1 MSDADRVL
9 IAGAGPVG
17 QVCAGLLRLQ
27 GVPVTV
33 LEKEPTPP
41 RDLRAGT
48 FHPPSLEMMKPLG
61 FTDYLLA
68 NGIKVPRWQ
77 FRDLHEGVVAEF
89 DLNTLKNDTP
99 YPFRLHCEQ
108 WKLTQHA
115 YEALKGQPGIE
126 FHMGH
131 EVIAAEQTAD
141 KVVVTCKTEA
151 GERKIEGRWLVG
163 ADGGRSAIRKLFGFT
178 FEGFTWDEMFVVV
191 STYHNFREHGFTE
204 NAYIADPDNWCGV
217 FKMPGFKGEP
227 ELWRFAYGADPK
239 LSDEAVLTQEAT
251 DAAMQRFQPLPQPYR
266 FSYKSTYRVHQRVV
280 DTFRKG
286 RVLLAGDAAHINNPI
301 GALGMNSGI
310 QDAANLAEKLAKV
323 WKGEADA
330 TLLDRYDRQRRTI
343 ANEIVQAMSTA
354 NLKRLKERDPAV
366 RKEARTEMKRICD
379 DPKRHY
385 EYMLQTSMINSVRR
399 AATIA

>member
-1 MSDADRVL
+1 
-9 IAGAGPVG
+9 
-17 QVCAGLLRLQ
+17 
-27 GVPVTV
+27 
-33 LEKEPTPP
+33 
-41 RDLRAGT
+41 
-48 FHPPSLEMMKPLG
+48 PPSLEMMKPLG

-89 DLNTLKNDTP
+89 DLGLLAKDTE

-108 WKLTQHA
+108 WKLTQHGYA
-115 YEALKGQPGIE
+115 ALKDRPGIE
-126 FHMGH
+126 FLMGH
-131 EVIAAEQTAD
+131 EVTGAEQTAD
-141 KVVVTCKTEA
+141 KVVVTCKTAE

-163 ADGGRSAIRKLFGFT
+163 ADGGRSVIRKLLGFT

-191 STYHNFREHGFTE
+191 STYHDFKQHGFTE
-204 NAYIADPDNWCGV
+204 NAYIADPDHWCGV

-251 DAAMQRFQPLPQPYR
+251 DAAMQQFQKLPHPYR

-286 RVLLAGDAAHINNPI
+286 RVLLAGDAAHINNPM

-323 WKGEADA
+323 WKGEADDS
-330 TLLDRYDRQRRTI
+330 LLGRYDRQRRTI
-343 ANEIVQAMSTA
+343 ANEIVQTMSTN
-354 NLKRLKERDPAV
+354 NLKRLLERDPAV
-366 RKEARTEMKRICD
+366 RKKNRDEMRAIHD

-385 EYMLQTSMINSVRR
+385 DFVLGSSMIASVRR
-399 AATIA
+399 AATIQ